1 MQPVTVKQKI
11 QGFQPCKKGMDNI
24 TFIIDFQQDH
34 ILKQKSCLKPNYLT
48 FETTFPFYLFISGYL
63 VILQTPMQNLCNI
76 FGVIYSSVVGTF

>member
-48 FETTFPFYLFISGYL
+48 FETTLPF
-63 VILQTPMQNLCNI
+63 
-76 FGVIYSSVVGTF
+76 